1 MGLPWSLWERNW
13 LYTRAHKGKRSRRK
27 EALAALLVAGNLLS
41 GVLVT
46 DIMDGGLVLLQNA
59 VRLDH
64 PDRIRR
70 VLTQPAR

>member
-1 MGLPWSLWERNW
+1 MVSLGKDLAIYKGAES
-13 LYTRAHKGKRSRRK
+13 KGKISRRK
-27 EALAALLVAGNLLS
+27 DALVALLVVGRLLS

-46 DIMDGGLVLLQNA
+46 DIVHGGLVLLQNA

-70 VLTQPAR
+70 MLAQPAR